1 MEEDLEHFL
10 RSREVPHDD
19 IMHMQQ
25 DKVDKAVLSVMTDRQ
40 MAKYI
45 RTYGDRVAVQSF
57 CQQTK
62 YSTDKETLLQ
72 NLRDKIAARKVRSKT
87 KGVLCGSS
95 GVFHKQSEGMARQ
108 RNTAGEKTCRKIE
121 IGWLHLS
128 SNEYRQV
135 RTRNGGGTR
144 HATVEK
150 TTTVAKILEMGK
162 DLFFPDGYSP
172 KGRVEDFVLD
182 VCDFKRTLIAL
193 DDTVGKLY
201 EQTKLKLLRFYIC
214 TKDETLLTVQSTPHM
229 QSIQEEAPQIAQVRW
244 INSGN
249 HKHLPLHTVEMPKFH
264 AIF

>member
-1 MEEDLEHFL
+1 MEEDLEYFL
-10 RSREVPHDD
+10 RSREVPHED

-25 DKVDKAVLSVMTDRQ
+25 DKVDKAVLSVMTVGQ
-40 MAKYI
+40 MAQYI
-45 RTYGDRVAVQSF
+45 STYGDRVAVQSF

-72 NLRDKIAARKVRSKT
+72 NLRDKIEAWKVRSCNITIPQSKT

-95 GVFHKQSEGMARQ
+95 GVFHKQA
-108 RNTAGEKTCRKIE
+108 EKTCRKIE

-162 DLFFPDGYSP
+162 VLFFPDGNSP
-172 KGRVEDFVLD
+172 KGRVEDFVID
-182 VCDFKRTLIAL
+182 VCDFKRNPIPL

-201 EQTKLKLLRFYIC
+201 EQTKLKLVRFYIC
-214 TKDETLLTVQSTPHM
+214 TKDETPSTVQSSSEEDFSV
-229 QSIQEEAPQIAQVRW
+229 SIIEEDSLVTLI
-244 INSGN
+244 
-249 HKHLPLHTVEMPKFH
+249 
-264 AIF
+264 